1 MDDTSKKPKAD
12 FTEIYKD
19 WSRRS
24 ETFRLLGRDWNVDE
38 AKQILIEDPRPTQYI
53 YNDDLG
59 SFITGFIAVR
69 LDCIDKDIQRER
81 DGEEPVY
88 DLSVPVIM
96 VTTTFDDIGMLLPI
110 DGWHRIYKAY
120 KLNVEKIPYVL
131 LDKKESESVEY

>member
-1 MDDTSKKPKAD
+1 MDDTSKKPQAD
-12 FTEIYKD
+12 FTEIYND
-19 WSRRS
+19 WSRRA

-38 AKQILIEDPRPTQYI
+38 AKQILIEHPRLTRYI
-53 YNDDLG
+53 DKDELA

-69 LDCIDKDIQRER
+69 LDCIENDIQREH

-88 DLSVPVIM
+88 DLSVPIIM
-96 VTTTFDDIGMLLPI
+96 VTTIFNGIEMLLPI

-131 LDKKESESVEY
+131 LDKKESDRVEY